1 MVWMPRFRTR
11 AAKSGQQ
18 GRPAALLASA
28 VLVRQ
33 SQVRA
38 IPDQRE
44 WQLRAWEFFDT
55 VGELRFASQWISNAL
70 SRCTL
75 HVGIRSDDSRAEPIG
90 IDEYPGADPRASI
103 PLDELFGGE
112 TGHAE
117 MLARLAT
124 HLTVPGESYVVGFDS
139 TDPDYPG
146 RRWQVCCK
154 DELTTTRAGVLKV
167 RLPETDKLVDVQLA
181 QATVIRMWRPHPRRA
196 WEADSPV
203 RAALPVLK
211 ELQDLSAHINAT
223 IESRLAGAGVLLVP
237 EEAIIPGP
245 INGQGDQPL
254 HEDPAMATIIDAMVT
269 PISNRDSAAAVVPI
283 LIRMPSGANGK
294 MQYLTFSTPLDEKVQ
309 DLREA
314 SIRRFATVVDI
325 PAEVLT
331 GVASA
336 NRWNAWKISED
347 AIKIHLEPLL
357 ELICDAFTTQYLWP
371 ALTALGVKDVERH
384 VIYGDASDLVLR
396 PNRGPE
402 SQNLYEHTLVS
413 GSVVRRANGF
423 TDEDAPSEDEQH
435 RVLLMQLAQ
444 KGINP
449 FLSAPYLKLLG
460 IDLPLPAVP
469 PPLRPQQIA
478 DVDTG
483 YVPGGD
489 APIPGEPVVQPGTRV
504 TGRPPNPKT
513 VPTRPEPMP
522 ANPDKLP
529 PTTGTDVTASA
540 WPRDGSLALVEM
552 GALRALE
559 LVGKRLLNNSNRSWR
574 GQLRGVHP
582 WDIHTHITAGD
593 VDDVL
598 DGAYALLR
606 HVLPEAVDVHDAV
619 DAYVRER
626 LVTGQAH
633 DRDRLAAALV
643 AAGCLAPGSGR
654 RAIA

>member
-1 MVWMPRFRTR
+1 MVGMPRFRTH
-11 AAKSGQQ
+11 AAKPNQQ
-18 GRPAALLASA
+18 GRPATLLASA

-33 SQVRA
+33 SQIRA
-38 IPDQRE
+38 IPEERE
-44 WQLRAWEFFDT
+44 WQLRAWEFFDS

-75 HVGIRSDDSRAEPIG
+75 HVGVMSDDSRAEPVG
-90 IDEYPGADPRASI
+90 LDQYPDADPRARV
-103 PLDELFGGE
+103 PLAELFGGP
-112 TGHAE
+112 TGHGE

-124 HLTVPGESYVVGFDS
+124 HLTVPGESYVLGYDS
-139 TDPDYPG
+139 TDPDYVG

-167 RLPETDKLVDVQLA
+167 RQPETDKFAEVQLS

-211 ELQDLSAHINAT
+211 ELLDLSAHINAT
-223 IESRLAGAGVLLVP
+223 IESRLAGAGILLVP
-237 EEAIIPGP
+237 EEAVIPAP

-283 LIRMPSGANGK
+283 LIRMPAGANGK

-331 GVASA
+331 GTAQA

-371 ALTALGVKDVERH
+371 ALRAMGVRDVERH
-384 VIYGDASDLVLR
+384 VIYGDTSDLVLR

-402 SQNLYEHTLVS
+402 SQNLFEHTLVS

-423 TDEDAPSEDEQH
+423 TDADAPSEEEQH

-449 FLSAPYLKLLG
+449 FLAQPYLKLLG
-460 IDLPLPAVP
+460 IELDLPAVP
-469 PPLRPQQIA
+469 PPLRPQQIE
-478 DVDTG
+478 DISTG
-483 YVPGGD
+483 YLPPGD
-489 APIPGEPVVQPGTRV
+489 APLPGTRV
-504 TGRPPNPKT
+504 TGRPPTPKKIN
-513 VPTRPEPMP
+513 TRPDPTP
-522 ANPDKLP
+522 GNPDKLP
-529 PTTGTDVTASA
+529 PTVSSDVSASAVA

-559 LVGKRLLNNSNRSWR
+559 LVGKRLLNNGNRAWR
-574 GQLRGVHP
+574 GQLRDVDA
-582 WDIHTHITAGD
+582 WDIHTHIPAGD

-598 DGAYALLR
+598 DGAYTLLR
-606 HVLPEAVDVHDAV
+606 HVLPDAADVHDAV

-626 LVTGQAH
+626 LVTRQAH

-643 AAGCLAPGSGR
+643 AAGCLGFGGH